1 MSIDTTI
8 IALSKQE
15 IMRLEMIVIDNDKDD
30 ALAFMRELRLKI
42 ESTTIRGLKSHLDK

>member
-15 IMRLEMIVIDNDKDD
+15 IIRLEMIVIDSDKDE
-30 ALAFMRELRLKI
+30 ALAFMRELRSKI
-42 ESTTIRGLKSHLDK
+42 ESHTIRGLKSHLDK

>member
-15 IMRLEMIVIDNDKDD
+15 IMRLEMIVIDSDKDD
-30 ALAFMRELRLKI
+30 ALAFLRDLRL
-42 ESTTIRGLKSHLDK
+42 